1 MSLKTLQIDIVSDVM
16 CPWCIVGYKRLQ
28 QALISFT
35 DLEVQIT
42 WHPFELNPNMGKQG
56 QHLGEHLAEK
66 YGSTPLQSQQNR
78 ANLTAIGKTLDIE
91 FNFTDQSRIYNTF
104 NAHQLL
110 QWAKSFNK
118 QTELKL
124 ALFDGYFTQQQNPDD
139 IAVLLNLADSVGLD
153 RAEAEQVLASQQ
165 FAESV
170 RQEQALWQSRGISA
184 VPAIILNQKYLISGA
199 QSADYL
205 IEAIKQSAAE

>member
-28 QALISFT
+28 QALISFS

-66 YGSTPLQSQQNR
+66 YGSTPEQSQQNR
-78 ANLTAIGKTLDIE
+78 AHLTAIGKTLDIE

-139 IAVLLNLADSVGLD
+139 IAVLLNLVDSVGLD
-153 RAEAEQVLASQQ
+153 RVEAEHVLVSQQ
-165 FAESV
+165 FSESV

-205 IEAIKQSAAE
+205 IEAIKQLAAE